1 MKADAGQGW
10 GAVSISAGVLS
21 LALLGDTLL
30 YVVLPVNA
38 AAFGIGLV
46 WVGVL
51 LAANRLIRII
61 LYGAIA
67 AVAEAMGPKNLT
79 VLAATAAA
87 VSTLMLWGVDG
98 GPLLLAARIL
108 WGLSFAALS
117 LAALSYAVADKNRA
131 GSRVGVSRSI
141 QQIGPTLSL
150 SVGAWLAGVVGP
162 RDIFLLLGVI
172 SLAALPLAL
181 LLPKAA
187 KRPERKKTIW
197 LPRPIPLD
205 MFFFVVGFAVD
216 GVFVMTIALV
226 LTKTASAESA
236 VFAAGL
242 ILALR
247 RFGEL
252 ALSPVAGAVGDR
264 VGTGRLMIVATLLL
278 AAGFALLA
286 GGQPYAGS
294 ALVIAARAAIAAVGP
309 AIVAQRAPGNTTLY
323 RLAVMQTWRDL
334 GAAVGP
340 LATGALLEITEAGV
354 LYWGLVGVVLLSLAA
369 QRRPADRQS

>member
-1 MKADAGQGW
+1 MNAETRSNW
-10 GAVSISAGVLS
+10 GAVSVSAGVLS

-51 LAANRLIRII
+51 LAANRLTRIV

-67 AVAEAMGPKNLT
+67 AFGEAVGPKNLT
-79 VLAATAAA
+79 IMGAGAAA
-87 VSTLMLWGVDG
+87 LSTLMLWGVDG

-108 WGLSFAALS
+108 WGLSFAGLS
-117 LAALSYAVADKNRA
+117 LAALSYAVADKSRA

-150 SVGAWLAGVVGP
+150 SVGAWYAGVVGP
-162 RDIFLLLGVI
+162 REIFLILGVI

-181 LLPKAA
+181 LLPKEA

-197 LPRPIPLD
+197 LPRPVRLD

-226 LTKTASAESA
+226 LTKTVSAETA

-247 RFGEL
+247 RFSEIL
-252 ALSPVAGAVGDR
+252 LSPLAGAIGDR
-264 VGTGRLMIVATLLL
+264 VGTGRLLFLATLLL
-278 AAGFALLA
+278 ASGFALLA
-286 GGQPYAGS
+286 IGQPYAGS
-294 ALVIAARAAIAAVGP
+294 ALVIAARAAIATVGP
-309 AIVAQRAPGNTTLY
+309 AIVAQRAPENTTMY
-323 RLAVMQTWRDL
+323 RLAVMQTWRDF

-340 LATGALLEITEAGV
+340 LVTGALLEFTEANL
-354 LYWGLVGVVLLSLAA
+354 LYWGLVVVVLLSLAV
-369 QRRPADRQS
+369 QRRPGREH